1 VIFLTVDDLLH
12 IAARV
17 LPSVE
22 VRDLGLL
29 DAATA
34 RPQASALGADA
45 YPTIH
50 DKAAALLHSVAR
62 NHALVDGDKRLA
74 LAAVLAFYGVNG
86 RRFTATND
94 EAYDLVIA
102 VAAGRLQDVAAIAGV
117 LEQHAATR

>member
-1 VIFLTVDDLLH
+1 MIFLTVEELLH

-29 DAATA
+29 EAAAA
-34 RPQASALGADA
+34 RPQASALGSEA
-45 YPTIH
+45 YLTIH

-62 NHALVDGDKRLA
+62 HHALVDGSKRLA
-74 LAAVLAFYGVNG
+74 LAAVVAFYGVNG
-86 RRFTATND
+86 WRVTATND

-102 VAAGRLQDVAAIAGV
+102 VAAGELQDVAAIAAV
-117 LEQHAATR
+117 LERHTATR